1 MSNVEIGEIV
11 VAGRAQDDV
20 EVLNE
25 KSDDVDGELE
35 VSIEEEQ
42 NRVDVAEVFVSVEI
56 CVDLCWRGKGTRLL
70 KGEQKK
76 MLKGLRQVILI
87 SEKTQLP
94 SLINVNAKELKEALE
109 LVNSVI
115 HNVITNS
122 INEMNT
128 LLYAGAY
135 VVAKNLGKMKNN
147 KSNEKQKEPWS
158 WWKRR
163 IQANFK
169 EWRKDV
175 TELNERW
182 KSTLKFEKKDFDRME
197 RKYKLSDVG
206 NVQIIYMLK
215 EKISAGAAKIRPYEA
230 RSLHLELFCWNEPKA
245 ALP

>member
-158 WWKRR
+158 
-163 IQANFK
+163 
-169 EWRKDV
+169 
-175 TELNERW
+175 
-182 KSTLKFEKKDFDRME
+182 
-197 RKYKLSDVG
+197 
-206 NVQIIYMLK
+206 
-215 EKISAGAAKIRPYEA
+215 
-230 RSLHLELFCWNEPKA
+230 
-245 ALP
+245 